1 MKKIFTLFE
10 PGFQDHLSALLE
22 VSDLRVRYR
31 FDVFAST
38 DDLVHLDIEEYKVL
52 FIYVNKKRISD
63 NYYGKI
69 AQFISDGGNI
79 LALHS
84 TFASFNNQES
94 FLDVFGAKFI
104 RHGPIRKFTVKPLIS
119 QNSIMKDIQEFEI
132 TDELFRQKYHP
143 EIENVCIYK
152 GRSVIEP
159 VVWVKR
165 YGKGRTIGISLCH
178 RSETMRNEN
187 IASIIN
193 RSMGVLCNADQY
205 NSQL

>member
-10 PGFQDHLSALLE
+10 AGFQNHLSSLFE
-22 VSDLRVRYR
+22 VSDLRVRYGL
-31 FDVFAST
+31 DVFAST
-38 DDLVHLDIEEYKVL
+38 DDLVHLDIEEYNVL

-63 NYYGKI
+63 SYFSRI
-69 AQFISDGGNI
+69 TQFVRDGGNI

-104 RHGPIRKFTVKPLIS
+104 RHGPIRKFTVKPFIS
-119 QNSIMKDIQEFEI
+119 QNSIMKDIHEFEI

-143 EIENVCIYK
+143 EIEKVFIYE

-159 VVWVKR
+159 VVWAKR

-178 RSETMRNEN
+178 KPETMRNEN
-187 IASIIN
+187 IESIIS
-193 RSMGVLCNADQY
+193 RSMAVLY
-205 NSQL
+205 NTNT